1 TSQTKALLP
10 RLLSLAGRPA
20 LGRVLCPVDLFFVL
34 DTSESVAL
42 RAKPPNFYIDQIKS
56 FTERFIMELKEMRHP
71 CDRSLTWNSGALHYS
86 DEIILVRQ
94 LSDIATERQALITDI
109 KGISYIGKGT
119 HTDCAIKRGIA
130 ELLIG
135 GSHYQEN
142 KYIVV
147 VTDGHP
153 LTGYKEPCGGL
164 QEAANEARQHGVK
177 VFSVAISPD
186 QEDTRLSVIATDQN
200 YRQNFT
206 AADNSRST
214 QLQTIRSII
223 DMIVRITPLPSSL
236 LLSSP
241 PLLSPNLSS
250 PLHISPPFLS
260 SGETGRQGLPGEK
273 GDIGVVVSIC
283 EHTRVYY

>member
-1 TSQTKALLP
+1 MC
-10 RLLSLAGRPA
+10 
-20 LGRVLCPVDLFFVL
+20 VV
-34 DTSESVAL
+34 VA
-42 RAKPPNFYIDQIKS
+42 RRQ
-56 FTERFIMELKEMRHP
+56 P

-94 LSDIATERQALITDI
+94 LSDVATERQALISDI

-186 QEDTRLSVIATDQN
+186 QEVRHTQMHIYTHAHVHTHV
-200 YRQNFT
+200 
-206 AADNSRST
+206 ST
-214 QLQTIRSII
+214 
-223 DMIVRITPLPSSL
+223 
-236 LLSSP
+236 
-241 PLLSPNLSS
+241 
-250 PLHISPPFLS
+250 
-260 SGETGRQGLPGEK
+260 
-273 GDIGVVVSIC
+273 
-283 EHTRVYY
+283 

>member
-1 TSQTKALLP
+1 MIHGPDSACTSSLPADDPRSGSRSDGISMRSGGYVRTGAAISIDAHPDLLY
-10 RLLSLAGRPA
+10 RSGTF
-20 LGRVLCPVDLFFVL
+20 GGVSVDLFFVL

-94 LSDIATERQALITDI
+94 LSDVATERQALISDI

-153 LTGYKEPCGGL
+153 LTGYKEPCGGI
-164 QEAANEARQHGVK
+164 QEAANEGQA
-177 VFSVAISPD
+177 
-186 QEDTRLSVIATDQN
+186 TR
-200 YRQNFT
+200 
-206 AADNSRST
+206 
-214 QLQTIRSII
+214 
-223 DMIVRITPLPSSL
+223 
-236 LLSSP
+236 
-241 PLLSPNLSS
+241 
-250 PLHISPPFLS
+250 
-260 SGETGRQGLPGEK
+260 G
-273 GDIGVVVSIC
+273 
-283 EHTRVYY
+283 